1 MSPLREERCRPPGG
15 ADYRLDASQIQLLLE
30 QLEGWQIDAECLFK
44 EFRFA
49 DFSGAMLFVNAV
61 ACLAERENH
70 HPALDIDYR
79 RVVVSYRT
87 HDVGGLSRN
96 DFICAAKIEA
106 LITI

>member
-1 MSPLREERCRPPGG
+1 MTALREEHCRPAKG
-15 ADYRLDASQIQLLLE
+15 AEYRLEAVQIGALLA
-30 QLEGWQIDAECLFK
+30 QLEGWQVDAECLFK

-49 DFSGAMLFVNAV
+49 DFRAAMLFANTV

-79 RVVVSYRT
+79 RVLVSYRT